1 MTQETVVQG
10 VAARLAAGIEGF
22 DIPLGTFA
30 DSSAFIHA
38 ARAGLP
44 GKVVKRTIDVVGHR
58 ELIVGL
64 MGTTS
69 GNLHRVYRR
78 KALSPA
84 QSEVLLDTLRV
95 FLGATDAFGSLE
107 RANEWLDAPLL
118 ALDGERPAD
127 LCDTFEGRRLVQ
139 DAIHRIEH
147 GEFP

>member
-10 VAARLAAGIEGF
+10 IAARLAAGIEGF
-22 DIPLGTFA
+22 EIPLVSFV
-30 DSSAFIHA
+30 DPSAFIHA

-44 GKVVKRTIDVVGHR
+44 GKLVKQTIAAVGHR

-78 KALSPA
+78 KTLGPA

-95 FLGATDAFGSLE
+95 FFRATEAFGSLE
-107 RANEWLDAPLL
+107 RANEWMDT
-118 ALDGERPAD
+118 ALPALNGERPAD

-139 DAIHRIEH
+139 DAIQRIEH

>member
-1 MTQETVVQG
+1 MTDKTVARGG
-10 VAARLAAGIEGF
+10 VARAATGLEAV
-22 DIPLGTFA
+22 DVPPAALV
-30 DSSAFIHA
+30 DRSAFIHA

-44 GKVVKRTIDVVGHR
+44 GKVVKQTIDVVGHR
-58 ELIVGL
+58 ELMVGL

-107 RANEWLDAPLL
+107 RANEWLDAPLP

>member
-10 VAARLAAGIEGF
+10 IAARLAAGIEGF
-22 DIPLGTFA
+22 DIPLVTFA
-30 DSSAFIHA
+30 DRSTFIRTT
-38 ARAGLP
+38 RAGLP
-44 GKVVKRTIDVVGHR
+44 GKAVKQTIDVLGHR

-95 FLGATDAFGSLE
+95 FFNATDAFGSLE
-107 RANEWLDAPLL
+107 RANEWLDTPLP
-118 ALDGERPAD
+118 ALGGERPAD